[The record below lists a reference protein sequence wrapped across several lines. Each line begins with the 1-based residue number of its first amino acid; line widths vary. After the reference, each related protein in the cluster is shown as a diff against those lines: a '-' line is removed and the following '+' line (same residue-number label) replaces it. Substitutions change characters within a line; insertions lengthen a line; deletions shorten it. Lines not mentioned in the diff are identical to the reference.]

1 MMTWWPRQK
10 LILDGDPEANFAH
23 FCLQKFGWEPSKFL
37 DLPVKEK
44 AFVIASIQVRGED
57 EKKREAEL
65 KSKMRKGRAK
75 RK

>member
-1 MMTWWPRQK
+1 M
-10 LILDGDPEANFAH
+10 
-23 FCLQKFGWEPSKFL
+23 
-37 DLPVKEK
+37 DLPIKEK

-65 KSKMRKGRAK
+65 KSKMRKGRAR